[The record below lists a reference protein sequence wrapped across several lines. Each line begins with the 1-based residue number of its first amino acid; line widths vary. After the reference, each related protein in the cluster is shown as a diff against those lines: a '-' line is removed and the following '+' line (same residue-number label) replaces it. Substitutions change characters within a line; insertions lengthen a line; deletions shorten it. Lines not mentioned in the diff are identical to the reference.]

1 MIDGDDTTFFWSSR
15 PPSPGDYVGVDLGA
29 VEPVTTVSIHMS
41 KPSSPNDYIH
51 GGVLE
56 YSADGT
62 HWTGVGTYID
72 TPDIEATLPTGAQAR
87 YVRLRDTGNQDYWAV
102 VREFTV
108 TGPPTDAPVVDGSP
122 AGSTAHP
129 LAAAADGDV
138 DTSYVA
144 TGSPQAGDALTVT
157 LPAVRPLDRIAI
169 AGTGRADVQVR
180 TGGQWRSIG
189 TLGTAGYIELDAKS
203 VIADAIRLAWVP
215 GSVAPHIDE
224 VVPWYADVPTVDLSA
239 TPSSGETSVGATTA
253 VAVAVSATQPRAVRG
268 TLAIAAPHGVVARPS
283 RISVQLNRGGQRS
296 VAINLTGTAVGT
308 YQVPVTFTPD
318 HGVAVTKNVE
328 LVVHPA
334 VSDTN
339 VALASQGAIA
349 TASST
354 EESLPQFTPDHA
366 IDGDL
371 STRWSS
377 DHADNEWLQIQF
389 ANPQHLGK
397 LVLHWES
404 AHATEYRIE
413 TSSDGTNWTAAADV
427 TGSLGGNETVWIDQP
442 DVSYL
447 RMQGVSRATQFGYSI
462 YELQAYPIT
471 S

>member
-1 MIDGDDTTFFWSSR
+1 
-15 PPSPGDYVGVDLGA
+15 
-29 VEPVTTVSIHMS
+29 
-41 KPSSPNDYIH
+41 
-51 GGVLE
+51 
-56 YSADGT
+56 
-62 HWTGVGTYID
+62 
-72 TPDIEATLPTGAQAR
+72 
-87 YVRLRDTGNQDYWAV
+87 
-102 VREFTV
+102 
-108 TGPPTDAPVVDGSP
+108 
-122 AGSTAHP
+122 
-129 LAAAADGDV
+129 
-138 DTSYVA
+138 
-144 TGSPQAGDALTVT
+144 
-157 LPAVRPLDRIAI
+157 
-169 AGTGRADVQVR
+169 
-180 TGGQWRSIG
+180 
-189 TLGTAGYIELDAKS
+189 
-203 VIADAIRLAWVP
+203 
-215 GSVAPHIDE
+215 
-224 VVPWYADVPTVDLSA
+224 
-239 TPSSGETSVGATTA
+239 
-253 VAVAVSATQPRAVRG
+253 VRG

-427 TGSLGGNETVWIDQP
+427 TGSLGGKETVWIDQP